1 MCAADGS
8 PVQWEQ
14 DGLCIPE
21 TSFASLS
28 HTGHSVCDDAKPSVL
43 LGSETGS
50 GERRELSSK
59 LGGLWMQLLTREG
72 RSIILMLLQLFLCN
86 FIFLFYRL
94 KFVKVSEI
102 SFLKGY
108 WIQILLGIT
117 LLWCDTVTAIKP
129 ADTLQLCD
137 KAEVD
142 YNDCLPHPLG

>member
-21 TSFASLS
+21 TSFTSLS
-28 HTGHSVCDDAKPSVL
+28 HAGHSVCDDAKPSVL

-72 RSIILMLLQLFLCN
+72 RRDNSYAVTAVLVQFYFSLLQ
-86 FIFLFYRL
+86 
-94 KFVKVSEI
+94 
-102 SFLKGY
+102 
-108 WIQILLGIT
+108 T
-117 LLWCDTVTAIKP
+117 
-129 ADTLQLCD
+129 
-137 KAEVD
+137 
-142 YNDCLPHPLG
+142 